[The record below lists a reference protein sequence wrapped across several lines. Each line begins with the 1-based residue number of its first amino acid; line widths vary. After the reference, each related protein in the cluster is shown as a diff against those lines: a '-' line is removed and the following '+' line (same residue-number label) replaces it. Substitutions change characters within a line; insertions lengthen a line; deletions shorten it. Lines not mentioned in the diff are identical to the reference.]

1 MFIRL
6 FLVYL
11 FIFLS
16 EILASCPSIRSSIIL
31 SECVFDTSLYI
42 SLGAHIFNSHS
53 IDFIGHYSL
62 NKTEHLRNTLIY
74 DLENRWMLLL
84 PLLLKCPDQPVNL
97 TFTECQ
103 YTMRQQKLMRKSSLI
118 SEYMT
123 TQLSVMN
130 MTDLGMQSV
139 LYLQPG
145 LFSKIISAEIKQN
158 RIDFIQEK
166 LLFVHVK
173 HMIVPNNLFI

>member
-1 MFIRL
+1 
-6 FLVYL
+6 
-11 FIFLS
+11 
-16 EILASCPSIRSSIIL
+16 
-31 SECVFDTSLYI
+31 
-42 SLGAHIFNSHS
+42 
-53 IDFIGHYSL
+53 
-62 NKTEHLRNTLIY
+62 
-74 DLENRWMLLL
+74 MLLL
-84 PLLLKCPDQPVNL
+84 PLLLKCPDQTVNL